1 MNTATKEIIRLR
13 ERGQIV
19 IPQAVRKEAHCETGD
34 LLEAIV
40 KDDTIILRP
49 VKTIPRDQAW
59 FWSEKWQKKE
69 KEADQAIAKGDV
81 VGPFS
86 NSHDA
91 LKALKK
97 TK

>member
-1 MNTATKEIIRLR
+1 MTTATKEILKLR
-13 ERGQIV
+13 ERGQLV

-69 KEADQAIAKGDV
+69 KEADQAIAKGEV
-81 VGPFS
+81 AGPFD
-86 NSHDA
+86 NAKDA